1 VHGAERTWGAG
12 GMFWVGVRILRGT
25 PRRLDGRRGEIR
37 RGEGRWVGEVEEEA

>member
-12 GMFWVGVRILRGT
+12 GMFWVGARFLEGT

-37 RGEGRWVGEVEEEA
+37 